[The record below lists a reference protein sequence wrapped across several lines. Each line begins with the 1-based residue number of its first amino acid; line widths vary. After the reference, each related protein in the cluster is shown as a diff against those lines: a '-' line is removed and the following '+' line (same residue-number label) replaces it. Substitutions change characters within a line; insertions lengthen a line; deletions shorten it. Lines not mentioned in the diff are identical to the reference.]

1 MKKMDDYKSGGS
13 RHYKT
18 DGKQSV
24 RSEIQRSKIITSDE
38 FAKVIPE
45 FDVFK
50 VLKPDS
56 QVLVQAPRRSGKTTL
71 VEDMIGKWRTKNR
84 VDLILLFSKS
94 NAGFPN
100 IPQKYRFRSLE
111 PAMSQLVET
120 QIKVKKANRK
130 RKKEKIHS
138 RVICIF
144 DDQIDGTNHLRNNQ
158 LLTKMATLGRHTGD
172 SHSSI
177 MCIYLSQHITAIP
190 PVMRRNMDVV
200 ISLKI
205 SSRLERK
212 LFVEEFL
219 TLKSGR
225 GGLAEAYNL
234 FDIVNSADY
243 KAIIVNTTHSNKY
256 KYSDYVYQY
265 VATPYKSNEVWSG
278 RKEDMETP
286 FAIYF

>member
-1 MKKMDDYKSGGS
+1 MEDFENGAS

-18 DGKQSV
+18 DGKQTL
-24 RSEIQRSKIITSDE
+24 RSEIQKSKILTTDE
-38 FAKVIPE
+38 FTRTIPQ

-56 QVLVQAPRRSGKTTL
+56 QILVQAPRRSGKTTL

-84 VDLILLFSKS
+84 VDLVMLFSKS

-100 IPQKYRFRSLE
+100 ISQKYRFRSME
-111 PAMSQLVET
+111 PALSQLMET
-120 QIKVKKANRK
+120 QIKVKQANRK
-130 RKKEKIHS
+130 RKKDKIHS

-144 DDQIDGTNHLRNNQ
+144 DDQIDGSRDLRTNN
-158 LLTKMATLGRHTGD
+158 LLTKMATLGRHAGD
-172 SHSSI
+172 SHSSV

-190 PVMRRNMDVV
+190 PVIRRNMDIV

-225 GGLAEAYNL
+225 GGLTEAYNL
-234 FDIVNSADY
+234 FDIVNSQDF

-256 KYSDYVYQY
+256 DYKDYVSQY
-265 VATPYKSNEVWSG
+265 VATPYKSNDVWSG
-278 RKEDMETP
+278 TQEDMKIP